1 MDIISQIKANYNR
14 KSGKRWDKLIYF
26 LDPRCIPSTEG
37 VHLFPSTHLSKL
49 NVGIT
54 NELFLKEKL
63 QKKQERKKNLLSFLL
78 ICDSYAAVYAKPRP
92 TGASR
97 TLPVPR

>member
-54 NELFLKEKL
+54 L
-63 QKKQERKKNLLSFLL
+63 QKKQERRKNLLSFLL
-78 ICDSYAAVYAKPRP
+78 ICDSYSAVYAKPRP